1 MRQHKEILGDIEK
14 KMVEQ
19 HLRNELQDL
28 HDWQK
33 AFTKESEIC
42 SATATWLYTFQ
53 VYASCDESLLNLID
67 EFGSYCKTNG
77 IHFV

>member
-1 MRQHKEILGDIEK
+1 MDIEK

-19 HLRNELQDL
+19 HLRSELQDL

-33 AFTKESEIC
+33 TFTKESEIC

-53 VYASCDESLLNLID
+53 VYANFDESLGNLID

-77 IHFV
+77 IQFV